1 MIGEYDGLI
10 LSTRMIPC
18 NIFKAIR
25 NAKDRVNYFRKS
37 MLDRMDDINAISE
50 TAYMYMGKTEPAIIK
65 FYADIND
72 DFVSEDDCKIFPRP
86 SLLCTREVFRIR
98 DYRTAEFVVSWEHIT
113 DVTMQTTHGNSS
125 SESYTLYYTEKNVP
139 KKVGIIISVSSS
151 LEGSALQKY
160 RSDRKTGLFS
170 A

>member
-10 LSTRMIPC
+10 LSTRMIPYGT
-18 NIFKAIR
+18 FKSIR
-25 NAKDRVNYFRKS
+25 NAKDRVNYFRES
-37 MLDRMDDINAISE
+37 ILDRMDDINAISE
-50 TAYMYMGKTEPAIIK
+50 TVYMYMGKTEPAIIK

-72 DFVSEDDCKIFPRP
+72 DFVSEDDCKIFSRP
-86 SLLCTREVFRIR
+86 CLFCTKKKFRIE
-98 DYRTAEFVVSWEHIT
+98 DFHTAEFIVSWEHIA

-160 RSDRKTGLFS
+160 RSDRETGLFS